1 MWRLQHKL
9 FCSRNAGR
17 RTADLDEGQWDDQRT
32 LIHEMGPALGLI
44 HEHSRPDR
52 DAYVY
57 VKTENMKSGAGPQ
70 FAIFPAITFS
80 SYDYLSIM
88 HYPNCAYSIHE
99 FTCNSATPDLQ
110 TIVPRACHLDVVG
123 GNTITE
129 LDREGIRNAYVPGLQ
144 ALLATGNRPQCGQY
158 EFSPEQTQQACAS
171 SCSSA
176 SGRNLQ

>member
-1 MWRLQHKL
+1 
-9 FCSRNAGR
+9 
-17 RTADLDEGQWDDQRT
+17 
-32 LIHEMGPALGLI
+32 
-44 HEHSRPDR
+44 
-52 DAYVY
+52 
-57 VKTENMKSGAGPQ
+57 
-70 FAIFPAITFS
+70 
-80 SYDYLSIM
+80 M

-158 EFSPEQTQQACAS
+158 EFSPEQTQQACGS

-176 SGRNLQ
+176 SGVGYKKVDTLFKSWCVSRLFNIQRIGVHQ